1 MTVLPFV
8 TREDVISAL
17 PKVAAHLG
25 NGGLLAYPTETVYG
39 MGSRLSEADLAA
51 LCALTVRPS
60 DKPFLVLVAGE
71 KMARDCGLSF
81 SNSAACLANRFWP
94 GPLTLVLT
102 ETEPTLPESLRGQA
116 GGIAVRWSSHLQTSR
131 LIEAL
136 GIPISSTSAN
146 RSGEAPLP
154 DVETIRAE
162 FRDATESGQLMLLD
176 GGVQR
181 GAQPSTLVDCTAVEP
196 TILREGAISRSRIM
210 ACLDEEKD

>member
-8 TREDVISAL
+8 SRDDVLSAL

-39 MGSRLSEADLAA
+39 MGSRLNEADLAA
-51 LCALTVRPS
+51 LCALTDRPS

-71 KMARDCGLSF
+71 EMARDCGLSF
-81 SNSAACLANRFWP
+81 SKPAGCLASRFWP
-94 GPLTLVLT
+94 GPLTLVLI

-116 GGIAVRWSSHLQTSR
+116 GGIAVRRSSHSQTSS
-131 LIEAL
+131 LIEGL

-146 RSGEAPLP
+146 RSGGEPLP

-162 FRDATESGQLMLLD
+162 FPGAVESGQLMLLD
-176 GGVQR
+176 GGVLR
-181 GAQPSTLVDCTAVEP
+181 AAQPSTLVDCTAAEP
-196 TILREGAISRSRIM
+196 TILREGAISRSRVL
-210 ACLDEEKD
+210 ACLEEVCD

>member
-8 TREDVISAL
+8 SREEVHSAL
-17 PKVAAHLG
+17 PKVAAHLE

-39 MGSRLSEADLAA
+39 MGSRLNEADLAA

-81 SNSAACLANRFWP
+81 SKPAACLANRFWP

-116 GGIAVRWSSHLQTSR
+116 GGIAVRWSSHPQTSR
-131 LIEAL
+131 LIEVL

-146 RSGEAPLP
+146 RSGEAPLS
-154 DVETIRAE
+154 DVKAIRAE
-162 FRDATESGQLMLLD
+162 FRDATESGQLLLLD

-181 GAQPSTLVDCTAVEP
+181 DAQPSTLVDCTSAEP
-196 TILREGAISRSRIM
+196 TILREGAISRYRIV
-210 ACLDEEKD
+210 ACLEEEKD